1 MNQAGS
7 NYDSQN
13 RWDGWLQKNHTALWG
28 FGFIL
33 FAVYAYSKSV
43 EACGDLI
50 RTISNVG
57 LWNFYLV
64 LRSVFVDACG
74 IIGLL
79 LLLVAAY
86 LSIQNWVGNYQASSR
101 EKAKPRSQAELIYAA
116 QLRQQKTFRTYAT
129 LSWGILLLLLV
140 FMFSGSEINLGN
152 FSYST
157 IHLDSTFITDN
168 LGFVACGVTSTIRIS
183 VFSIL
188 FAITLAL
195 LAALGRLSKFP
206 PFYAL
211 STFYVSL
218 LRGTPLYL
226 QIFFFFLALPQ
237 MGIILSGLA
246 AGVLALGLN
255 YGAYMS
261 ETFRAGISSVSK
273 GQREAAIALGMT
285 NGQLMRR
292 IVLPQALRFAIP
304 PMGNDFI
311 AMTKDSALVAA
322 TGFVHELMWRSVKV
336 GRAQFHNLEALIMA
350 AIFYWVMT
358 LILTAIQSRI
368 ETRLAKGER

>member
-1 MNQAGS
+1 MNFFSKKESAPKS
-7 NYDSQN
+7 HADMLYE
-13 RWDGWLQKNHTALWG
+13 
-28 FGFIL
+28 
-33 FAVYAYSKSV
+33 AYQRKDRV
-43 EACGDLI
+43 F
-50 RTISNVG
+50 RTNVG
-57 LWNFYLV
+57 ISWGVLLIILV
-64 LRSVFVDACG
+64 FLFSGQRWELGAFTFKTIKIDTEFIRANMVFIAGG
-74 IIGLL
+74 IGETIKISL
-79 LLLVAAY
+79 
-86 LSIQNWVGNYQASSR
+86 LSIA
-101 EKAKPRSQAELIYAA
+101 
-116 QLRQQKTFRTYAT
+116 
-129 LSWGILLLLLV
+129 
-140 FMFSGSEINLGN
+140 
-152 FSYST
+152 
-157 IHLDSTFITDN
+157 
-168 LGFVACGVTSTIRIS
+168 
-183 VFSIL
+183 
-188 FAITLAL
+188 FAIILAL
-195 LAALGRLSKFP
+195 LAALGRLSKFA

-218 LRGTPLYL
+218 IRGTPLYL

-237 MGIILSGLA
+237 LGIILPGLW

-261 ETFRAGISSVSK
+261 ETFRAGISSVGK

-358 LILTAIQSRI
+358 LFLTTIQGRI
-368 ETRLAKGER
+368 EARLAKGDR